1 MAIVLNLNN
10 ITDAPTKQALEQLV
24 EQLNNTEILAGSWD
38 YVEYTV
44 PQSTAVVFQL
54 NHRLKFKPTDIIEL
68 HKDATLTSVV
78 YNKDKFTPTTVYF
91 TATGS
96 GALRFLV
103 GKQKRG

>member
-1 MAIVLNLNN
+1 MAITLNLNN

-68 HKDATLTSVV
+68 HRDSTLTVT
-78 YNKDKFTPTTVYF
+78 YDKTKFTPTTVYL

>member
-1 MAIVLNLNN
+1 MAITLNLNN
-10 ITDAPTKQALEQLV
+10 IEDINIKQAFEQLV

-38 YVEYTV
+38 YVEYTI
-44 PQSTAVVFQL
+44 PQSTSVVFQL

-68 HKDATLTSVV
+68 HKDSTLTSVV
-78 YNKDKFTPTTVYF
+78 YDKTKFTPTTVYF
-91 TATGS
+91 TASGA